1 MSQSTTDL
9 RIVPLAPSQDVL
21 TDLLRDGARRLLAQA
36 VEAEVAAWID
46 DHAHLKDDQGRRQVI
61 RNGHLPERAIQ
72 TGIGAV
78 EVQQPRVRDRRP
90 ADQREAFTSAILPPY
105 LRKTRSLEG
114 LLPWLYLKG
123 ISTGDFA
130 EALQAIL
137 GPDAP
142 GLSAT
147 TITRL
152 KAAWEDEFAAWN
164 KRSLA
169 GKRYV
174 YVWADGVHFNIRLEG
189 GRQCILVLMGAT
201 AEGKKE
207 LIAVADGYR
216 ESDQSWRE
224 LLLDVKAR
232 GLEVEPSLAI
242 GDGALGFWKAMRQV
256 WDTTQEQRCWVH
268 KTANVLDKLPK
279 GSQPKAK
286 RMLHG
291 IYLAE
296 TKAAAGKAFDLFVKT
311 YEAKYPKA
319 TECLAKDRGV
329 LLAFYDFPA
338 EHWVHIRTTNPI
350 ESVFSTVRLRHDK
363 TKGSGG
369 RVACLTMV
377 FKLME
382 SASKGWRSLNGSP
395 LLAEVVKGVVF
406 ADGIRGQVPLH
417 PEQPKGDALASATTS
432 RTLINAICSAQ
443 HEPGGAPSMPSH
455 SQNRLCLMRWATS
468 LITG

>member
-1 MSQSTTDL
+1 MANEAEEYPAMSQSTTEI

-36 VEAEVAAWID
+36 IEAEVASWID
-46 DHAHLKDDQGRRQVI
+46 DHSHLVDDRGRRQVV
-61 RNGHLPERAIQ
+61 RNGHLPGRAIQ

-90 ADQREAFTSAILPPY
+90 ADRREGFASSILPPY

-114 LLPWLYLKG
+114 LLPWLFLKG
-123 ISTGDFA
+123 ISTGDFS
-130 EALQAIL
+130 EALGAIL

-152 KAAWEDEFAAWN
+152 KSAWEGEFAAWN

-169 GKRYV
+169 GRRYV

-216 ESDQSWRE
+216 ESEQSWKE
-224 LLLDVKAR
+224 LLLDCKAR
-232 GLEVEPSLAI
+232 GLKVEPSLAI

-256 WDTTQEQRCWVH
+256 WDATKEQRCWVH
-268 KTANVLDKLPK
+268 KMANVLDKLPK

-286 RMLHG
+286 RMLHD
-291 IYLAE
+291 IYEAE
-296 TKAAAGKAFDLFVKT
+296 GRKEAEKAFDLFVKT
-311 YEAKYPKA
+311 YEAKYPQA
-319 TECLAKDRGV
+319 AECLAKDRGV
-329 LLAFYDFPA
+329 LLTFYDFPA
-338 EHWVHIRTTNPI
+338 EHWRHIRTTNPI
-350 ESVFSTVRLRHDK
+350 ESVFATVRLRHSK
-363 TKGSGG
+363 TKGSGS
-369 RVACLTMV
+369 RSACLTMV
-377 FKLME
+377 YKLME
-382 SASKGWRSLNGSP
+382 SASKGWRALNGSK
-395 LLAEVVKGVVF
+395 LLAEVIAGTIYIDGVKQEKP
-406 ADGIRGQVPLH
+406 A
-417 PEQPKGDALASATTS
+417 A
-432 RTLINAICSAQ
+432 
-443 HEPGGAPSMPSH
+443 
-455 SQNRLCLMRWATS
+455 
-468 LITG
+468 

>member
-1 MSQSTTDL
+1 MSQSTTEI
-9 RIVPLAPSQDVL
+9 RIVPLPNGQDVL
-21 TDLLRDGARRLLAQA
+21 TDLLRDGARRMLAQA
-36 VEAEVAAWID
+36 VEAEVAAYVEA
-46 DHAHLKDDQGRRQVI
+46 HAHLKDQAGRHQVV

-72 TGIGAV
+72 TGLGEI
-78 EVQQPRVRDRRP
+78 EVRQPRVHDRRP
-90 ADQREAFTSAILPPY
+90 PTEREKFTPAVLPPY
-105 LRKTRSLEG
+105 LRRTRSLEE
-114 LLPWLYLKG
+114 LIPWLYLKG
-123 ISTGDFA
+123 ISTGDFS

-142 GLSAT
+142 NLSAT

-152 KAAWEDEFAAWN
+152 KAVWEEDHQAWS

-207 LIAVADGYR
+207 LIAISDGYR
-216 ESDQSWRE
+216 ESEQSWKE
-224 LLLDVKAR
+224 LLLDCKAR

-256 WDTTQEQRCWVH
+256 WDTTREQRCWVH
-268 KTANVLDKLPK
+268 KMANILDKMPK
-279 GSQPKAK
+279 GTQPKAK
-286 RMLHG
+286 AALHEISG
-291 IYLAE
+291 AE
-296 TKAAAGKAFDLFVKT
+296 TKAEAEKAFDLFAKT
-311 YEAKYPKA
+311 YQAKYPKA
-319 TECLAKDRGV
+319 TECLEKDKGV

-363 TKGSGG
+363 TKGSGT
-369 RVACLTMV
+369 RTACLTMV

-395 LLAEVVKGVVF
+395 LLAEVVRGTKF
-406 ADGIRGQVPLH
+406 IDGIREKP
-417 PEQPKGDALASATTS
+417 AA
-432 RTLINAICSAQ
+432 
-443 HEPGGAPSMPSH
+443 
-455 SQNRLCLMRWATS
+455 
-468 LITG
+468 

>member
-1 MSQSTTDL
+1 MQSLKSTPMAHEAEEYPAMSQSTTEI

-36 VEAEVAAWID
+36 IEAEVAAWID

-123 ISTGDFA
+123 ISTGDFS

-142 GLSAT
+142 GPSAT

-164 KRSLA
+164 NRSLA

-189 GRQCILVLMGAT
+189 GRQCILVLLGAT

-256 WDTTQEQRCWVH
+256 WDTTKEQRCWVH

-286 RMLHG
+286 RMLHE
-291 IYLAE
+291 IYQAE
-296 TKAAAGKAFDLFVKT
+296 TKTAAGKAFDLFVKT

-319 TECLAKDRGV
+319 TECLVKDRDV

-363 TKGSGG
+363 TKGSGS
-369 RVACLTMV
+369 RTACLTMV

-406 ADGIRGQVPLH
+406 TDGIREKP
-417 PEQPKGDALASATTS
+417 AA
-432 RTLINAICSAQ
+432 
-443 HEPGGAPSMPSH
+443 
-455 SQNRLCLMRWATS
+455 
-468 LITG
+468 